1 MPGLC
6 SDLIPHDLTKSSLP
20 DKIAGQRL
28 RQVEHLNSG
37 DLLIDLS
44 ACGASAFGSKR
55 VGRELTQNGRR
66 HCYPLASDSNP
77 VGSTPI
83 AVGAIAISGQI
94 RDRFFRAE
102 RRRTNRLAAS
112 RRLCGIGLSRGRA
125 PRANVAAVN
134 CFRRRCE
141 THLHSCNPSAHCEVR
156 R

>member
-1 MPGLC
+1 MC

-66 HCYPLASDSNP
+66 HCYPLASGSNP
-77 VGSTPI
+77 VGSIFLFAQRRSVASAAGFALMTP
-83 AVGAIAISGQI
+83 
-94 RDRFFRAE
+94 
-102 RRRTNRLAAS
+102 
-112 RRLCGIGLSRGRA
+112 GLSRLTAEVTTALLLQYSAQRESL
-125 PRANVAAVN
+125 R
-134 CFRRRCE
+134 FYRRENNNRSYSKW
-141 THLHSCNPSAHCEVR
+141 L
-156 R
+156 